1 MNESMEQLPLIR
13 SPLRWFGPGR
23 APLSV
28 FLGTL
33 AVAFIGLMLWS
44 IPQFEAWSTTS
55 YDYLFRFQ
63 SATPPTN
70 QVVLVLMD
78 NAAHYELGQE
88 RGKWD
93 RRLHAELVGK
103 LADDGAALVVFDVFF
118 KEPRNGIS
126 DDALAAALQRCSNV
140 VLMAKWLEAARPEA
154 SRPGFESGHP
164 ILPFDLFLNAAH
176 DHWGIAKAN
185 TVEHDSVVRRHWPFP
200 APISDA
206 GQSLPW
212 VAGTLTGAR
221 LPTSPR
227 KQWLRYY
234 GPAGAWNAFS
244 YHDALQQEPGYFRD
258 KVVFIG
264 SKPETRKVDSEED
277 EFRTPFTQWSDERGV
292 AGVEILATTFLNLV
306 NRDWLERLPASIEAA
321 ILCIVAVILG
331 GGLPLLRIRYAILS
345 AGAFT
350 LVSLWMAAFLTNHAS
365 YWFPWLIVVGAQI
378 PAGIAAVVVFRRL
391 GWSVRQ
397 SSLLTSNGV
406 TGANDLP
413 LGVAGPQT
421 DLPDA
426 PGYDLVQPAFG
437 IGGYGKVWLA
447 RNVAGQWQALK
458 AVYLAKFGHNTEPY
472 DREFRGITL
481 FKPISKKHRGLL
493 EIDYI
498 SPKKSEGY
506 FYYVMELGD
515 SVIPDWE
522 ADPSTYRPRDLSSA
536 RTEAN
541 GNRIAV
547 PECVRIGIAL
557 ADALDFIHGQNL
569 THRDIKP
576 SNIIFVNGEPKF
588 ADVGLVTDAHPNRQ
602 HSLVGTL
609 GYMPPAPELPG
620 TPAADIYALGMV
632 LYVISTGEGPEM
644 FPTLPTTLV
653 ANSDY
658 GFIALNRV
666 ILRACQPKLSQRYAS
681 AADLKAD
688 LQLLES
694 TLRGDAL
701 EGGLMEKRLTT
712 A

>member
-1 MNESMEQLPLIR
+1 L
-13 SPLRWFGPGR
+13 
-23 APLSV
+23 
-28 FLGTL
+28 
-33 AVAFIGLMLWS
+33 IGLMMWF

-63 SATPPTN
+63 SAAPVTN

-78 NAAHYELGQE
+78 NAAHYELRQE

-93 RRLHAELVGK
+93 RQLHAELAGK
-103 LADDGAALVVFDVFF
+103 LADDGAALVVFDVYF
-118 KEPRNGIS
+118 KEPRVGAS
-126 DDALAAALQRCSNV
+126 DGALAAALHRCSNV
-140 VLMAKWLEAARPEA
+140 VLMAKWLEATRPEA

-164 ILPFDLFLNAAH
+164 ILPLDIFLKAAGN
-176 DHWGIAKAN
+176 HWGIAKAN
-185 TVEHDSVVRRHWPFP
+185 NVEHDSVVRRHWPFP
-200 APISDA
+200 APVSDV

-212 VAGTLTGAR
+212 VAANLAGAS

-234 GPAGAWNAFS
+234 GPEGAWNAFS
-244 YHDALQQEPGYFRD
+244 YHDALRQQRGYFRD

-264 SKPETRKVDSEED
+264 NQPETRKVDGDED
-277 EFRTPFTQWSDERGV
+277 EFRTPFTQWNDERGV

-306 NRDWLERLPASIEAA
+306 NHDWLERLPAGIEAI
-321 ILCIVAVILG
+321 ILCAVAFLLG

-345 AGAFT
+345 AGAFAI
-350 LVSLWMAAFLTNHAS
+350 VSLWMAAFLTNRAS

-378 PAGIAAVVVFRRL
+378 PAAMAAVVVFRRL
-391 GWSVRQ
+391 GWTVSHRSAV
-397 SSLLTSNGV
+397 SSQEGAASNG
-406 TGANDLP
+406 LP
-413 LGVAGPQT
+413 LGLLGPRT

-447 RNVAGQWQALK
+447 KNVAGQWQALK
-458 AVYLAKFGHNTEPY
+458 AVYLAKFGHNSEPY

-498 SPKKSEGY
+498 SPKKPEGY

-515 SVIPDWE
+515 SVTPDWE
-522 ADPSTYRPRDLSSA
+522 KDPSTYRPRDLSNVRAQAS
-536 RTEAN
+536 
-541 GNRIAV
+541 GNRV
-547 PECVRIGIAL
+547 PVDECVRIGIAL

-632 LYVISTGEGPEM
+632 LYVISTGKTPEM

-666 ILRACQPKLSQRYAS
+666 ILRACQPKLSERYKS

-688 LQLLES
+688 LQAVQGTLLGSPLES
-694 TLRGDAL
+694 TPVER
-701 EGGLMEKRLTT
+701 RLTP